1 MLLKD
6 GTLTVS
12 SFASTATPLL
22 RYDLGIGSLLG
33 VLTNGLYL
41 GDCNGAATTDGFPTG
56 TTSTGAA
63 ASHTLGCVTSPWWAA
78 AGDVT
83 SNGTRS
89 YPALPQLPTYERP
102 GPQAAIGACQV
113 YYPGRYLGST
123 PLVLSGGTHY
133 FASGVYYF
141 ERPLQI
147 TNGAVVVM
155 GEGRNP
161 GCTFD
166 ADAAFVPT
174 APRAHEI
181 TGKGA
186 TLVLGGGGN
195 LSVSG
200 NNTVLRIN
208 RRLSSSTTRGS
219 EGVAIRSVQYG
230 TATSAVEIPADVV
243 RRADGTTIPVGQHS
257 VTVTAGATAVKYAT
271 SNIAPTANIV
281 NAQVGSGSVLDIDGY
296 VFTPNG
302 RFQVGGTA
310 SNYVMRLNGG
320 VVASRITFA
329 LQNAPAAGNWLVGVV
344 TEPIQR
350 RVTLQAS
357 ATVAGRLVTSVS
369 NLEVN
374 LDRSYAI
381 NDWVVDA

>member
-1 MLLKD
+1 M
-6 GTLTVS
+6 
-12 SFASTATPLL
+12 
-22 RYDLGIGSLLG
+22 
-33 VLTNGLYL
+33 
-41 GDCNGAATTDGFPTG
+41 
-56 TTSTGAA
+56 
-63 ASHTLGCVTSPWWAA
+63 
-78 AGDVT
+78 
-83 SNGTRS
+83 
-89 YPALPQLPTYERP
+89 
-102 GPQAAIGACQV
+102 
-113 YYPGRYLGST
+113 
-123 PLVLSGGTHY
+123 
-133 FASGVYYF
+133 
-141 ERPLQI
+141 
-147 TNGAVVVM
+147 
-155 GEGRNP
+155 
-161 GCTFD
+161 
-166 ADAAFVPT
+166 
-174 APRAHEI
+174 
-181 TGKGA
+181 
-186 TLVLGGGGN
+186 
-195 LSVSG
+195 
-200 NNTVLRIN
+200 
-208 RRLSSSTTRGS
+208 
-219 EGVAIRSVQYG
+219 AIRSVQYG

-271 SNIAPTANIV
+271 SSIAPTANIV

-302 RFQVGGTA
+302 RFQVAGTA

-357 ATVAGRLVTSVS
+357 ASVAGRLVTSVS